1 LLVKA
6 AAARPGTALC
16 TDALRQ
22 IIENLAVL
30 GYDVNNLWMASYDWR
45 LSYSNLEVRDRFF
58 TRSE

>member
-1 LLVKA
+1 MLVKA
-6 AAARPGTALC
+6 AAARPGRLCADALC
-16 TDALRQ
+16 Q